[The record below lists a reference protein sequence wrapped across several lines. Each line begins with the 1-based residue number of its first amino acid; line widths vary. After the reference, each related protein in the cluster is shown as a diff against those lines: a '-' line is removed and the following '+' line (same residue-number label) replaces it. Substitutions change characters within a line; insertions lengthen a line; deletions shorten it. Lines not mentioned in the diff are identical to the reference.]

1 MCFGNKL
8 NQNRPEHCITP
19 FPTPNNFCGGFA
31 LNAVLVDLGSGT
43 CPIEVYMRIQ
53 DYQNKEIIEKNPE
66 SAASKYLLGNKSSG
80 TLMSLPSGICAAFKD
95 YVTDRTV
102 TVCYNSNFER
112 GPFEN
117 LISEEIRRITC
128 ERLGMKIQALD
139 VLYSET
145 TWDYILV
152 LVNNKHWIAV
162 KHVKEDKFVC
172 YDPDE
177 GKDSD
182 GSTMGE
188 AIKNLR
194 KEYVISGLYI
204 CIKKT
209 I

>member
-8 NQNRPEHCITP
+8 NQKRPEHCITP
-19 FPTPNNFCGGFA
+19 FPTSNNFCGGFA

-43 CPIEVYMRIQ
+43 RPIEVYMRIQ
-53 DYQNKEIIEKNPE
+53 DYQNKEIIKKNPK
-66 SAASKYLLGNKSSG
+66 SAASKYLQDNKSSG

-102 TVCYNSNFER
+102 TVCYNSIFKSDFSED
-112 GPFEN
+112 
-117 LISEEIRRITC
+117 LMAEEISRITG
-128 ERLGMKIQALD
+128 ERLGMKTQALD
-139 VLYSET
+139 ALYHEI

-172 YDPDE
+172 YDSDE

-204 CIKKT
+204 CI
-209 I
+209 

>member
-8 NQNRPEHCITP
+8 NQNRPKHCITP

-53 DYQNKEIIEKNPE
+53 DYQNKEIIEPYPE
-66 SAASKYLLGNKSSG
+66 SEASKYLQDNKSSG

-102 TVCYNSNFER
+102 TVFYGSNFES
-112 GPFEN
+112 GPLKN
-117 LISEEIRRITC
+117 LISEEISRITDK
-128 ERLGMKIQALD
+128 RLGMKTQALD
-139 VLYSET
+139 DLYPDWE
-145 TWDYILV
+145 YILV

-162 KHVKEDKFVC
+162 KHVKKDKFVC
-172 YDPDE
+172 YDPDG

-188 AIKNLR
+188 AIGNLR
-194 KEYVISGLYI
+194 KEYKISGLYI
-204 CIKKT
+204 CI
-209 I
+209 

>member
-8 NQNRPEHCITP
+8 NQNRPEHCITT
-19 FPTPNNFCGGFA
+19 FRTPNNFCGGFA

-43 CPIEVYMRIQ
+43 RPIEVYMRIQ
-53 DYQNKEIIEKNPE
+53 DYQNKEIIKPYPNS
-66 SAASKYLLGNKSSG
+66 SASIYLLGNKSSG

-112 GPFEN
+112 GLLKN
-117 LISEEIRRITC
+117 LISEEISRITDK
-128 ERLGMKIQALD
+128 RLGMKTQALD
-139 VLYSET
+139 KLYPET
-145 TWDYILV
+145 TWKYILV

-162 KHVKEDKFVC
+162 KHVKKDKFVC
-172 YDPDE
+172 YDPDG

-182 GSTMGE
+182 GSTMGK
-188 AIKNLR
+188 AIENLR

-204 CIKKT
+204 CI
-209 I
+209 

>member
-8 NQNRPEHCITP
+8 NQKRPEHCITP
-19 FPTPNNFCGGFA
+19 FPIPNNFCGGFA

-53 DYQNKEIIEKNPE
+53 DYQNKEIIEPYPE
-66 SAASKYLLGNKSSG
+66 SEASKFLQDNKSSG

-102 TVCYNSNFER
+102 TVCYGSNFES
-112 GPFEN
+112 GPLKN
-117 LISEEIRRITC
+117 LISEEISRITDK
-128 ERLGMKIQALD
+128 RLGMKTQALD
-139 VLYSET
+139 DLSET
-145 TWDYILV
+145 TWKYILV

-182 GSTMGE
+182 GATME
-188 AIKNLR
+188 KAIGNLR

-204 CIKKT
+204 CI
-209 I
+209 

>member
-53 DYQNKEIIEKNPE
+53 DYQNKEIIKPYPE
-66 SAASKYLLGNKSSG
+66 SKASIYLLGNKLSG

-102 TVCYNSNFER
+102 TVCYNSIFESY
-112 GPFEN
+112 FSED
-117 LISEEIRRITC
+117 LMAEEICRITDK
-128 ERLGMKIQALD
+128 RLGMKIQALD
-139 VLYSET
+139 KLYPEIPWEYT
-145 TWDYILV
+145 LV

-162 KHVKEDKFVC
+162 KHVNKDKFVC
-172 YDPDE
+172 YDPAE

-182 GSTMGE
+182 GSTMGK
-188 AIKNLR
+188 AIENLR

-204 CIKKT
+204 CI
-209 I
+209 

>member
-8 NQNRPEHCITP
+8 SQKRPEHCITP

-53 DYQNKEIIEKNPE
+53 DYQNKEIIKKNPK
-66 SAASKYLLGNKSSG
+66 SAASKYLQDNKSSG

-102 TVCYNSNFER
+102 TVCYNSIFKSDFSED
-112 GPFEN
+112 
-117 LISEEIRRITC
+117 LMAEEISRITG
-128 ERLGMKIQALD
+128 ERLGMKTQALD
-139 VLYSET
+139 ALYHEI

-162 KHVKEDKFVC
+162 KHVKKDEFVC
-172 YDPDE
+172 YDPDG

-182 GSTMGE
+182 GSTIGK
-188 AIKNLR
+188 AIENLR
-194 KEYVISGLYI
+194 KGYVISGLYI
-204 CIKKT
+204 CI
-209 I
+209 

>member
-8 NQNRPEHCITP
+8 NQNRPKHCITP

-53 DYQNKEIIEKNPE
+53 DYQNKEIIEPYPE
-66 SAASKYLLGNKSSG
+66 SEASKYLQDNKSSG

-102 TVCYNSNFER
+102 TVCYGSNFES
-112 GPFEN
+112 GPLKN
-117 LISEEIRRITC
+117 LISEEIRRITDK
-128 ERLGMKIQALD
+128 RLGMKTQALD
-139 VLYSET
+139 DLYPDWE
-145 TWDYILV
+145 YILV

-162 KHVKEDKFVC
+162 KHVKKDKFVC
-172 YDPDE
+172 YDPDG

-188 AIKNLR
+188 AIGNLR
-194 KEYVISGLYI
+194 KEYKISGLYI
-204 CIKKT
+204 CI
-209 I
+209 

>member
-102 TVCYNSNFER
+102 TVCYNSNFES
-112 GPFEN
+112 GPLKN
-117 LISEEIRRITC
+117 LISEEISRITDK
-128 ERLGMKIQALD
+128 RLDMKTQVLD
-139 VLYSET
+139 DLSET
-145 TWDYILV
+145 TWKYILV
-152 LVNNKHWIAV
+152 LVDNKHWIAV
-162 KHVKEDKFVC
+162 KHVKGDKFVC

-182 GSTMGE
+182 GSTMGK
-188 AIKNLR
+188 AIENLR
-194 KEYVISGLYI
+194 KKYVISGLYI
-204 CIKKT
+204 CI
-209 I
+209 

>member
-8 NQNRPEHCITP
+8 NQNRPKHCITP

-53 DYQNKEIIEKNPE
+53 DYQNKEIIEPYPE
-66 SAASKYLLGNKSSG
+66 SEASKYLHDNKSSG

-102 TVCYNSNFER
+102 TVCYGSNFES
-112 GPFEN
+112 GPLKN
-117 LISEEIRRITC
+117 LISEEISRITDK
-128 ERLGMKIQALD
+128 RLDMKTQALYD
-139 VLYSET
+139 LSET

-204 CIKKT
+204 CI
-209 I
+209 

>member
-19 FPTPNNFCGGFA
+19 FPTSNNFCGGFA

-43 CPIEVYMRIQ
+43 RPIEVYMRIQ
-53 DYQNKEIIEKNPE
+53 DYQNKEIIKPYPE
-66 SAASKYLLGNKSSG
+66 SKASIYLLGNKLSG

-102 TVCYNSNFER
+102 TVCYNSIFESY
-112 GPFEN
+112 FSED
-117 LISEEIRRITC
+117 LMAEEICRITDK
-128 ERLGMKIQALD
+128 RLGMKIQALD
-139 VLYSET
+139 KLYPEIP
-145 TWDYILV
+145 WEYILV

-162 KHVKEDKFVC
+162 KHVKKDKFVC

-188 AIKNLR
+188 AIENLR

>member
-31 LNAVLVDLGSGT
+31 LNAVLVDLGSGMR
-43 CPIEVYMRIQ
+43 PIEVYMRIQ
-53 DYQNKEIIEKNPE
+53 DYQNKEIIEPYPE
-66 SAASKYLLGNKSSG
+66 SKASKYLQDNKSSG

-102 TVCYNSNFER
+102 TVCYSSNFKSD
-112 GPFEN
+112 FLQD
-117 LISEEIRRITC
+117 LIVEEISRITG
-128 ERLGMKIQALD
+128 ERLGMKTQALD
-139 VLYSET
+139 DLCLET
-145 TWDYILV
+145 TWEYILV

-162 KHVKEDKFVC
+162 KRVKEDRFVC

-182 GSTMGE
+182 GATMGK
-188 AIKNLR
+188 AIENLR
-194 KEYVISGLYI
+194 KGYKISGLYI
-204 CIKKT
+204 CI
-209 I
+209 

>member
-53 DYQNKEIIEKNPE
+53 DYQNKEIIEPYPE
-66 SAASKYLLGNKSSG
+66 SEASKYLQDNKSSG

-117 LISEEIRRITC
+117 LISEEISRITDK
-128 ERLGMKIQALD
+128 RLDMKTQVLD
-139 VLYSET
+139 DLSET
-145 TWDYILV
+145 TWKYILV
-152 LVNNKHWIAV
+152 LVDNKHWIAV
-162 KHVKEDKFVC
+162 KHVNKDKFVC

-182 GSTMGE
+182 GSTMGK
-188 AIKNLR
+188 AIENLR
-194 KEYVISGLYI
+194 KKYVISGLYI
-204 CIKKT
+204 CI
-209 I
+209 

>member
-1 MCFGNKL
+1 MFIGNKL
-8 NQNRPEHCITP
+8 NQNRPKHCITP

-53 DYQNKEIIEKNPE
+53 DYQNKEIIEPYPE
-66 SAASKYLLGNKSSG
+66 SEASKYLQDNKSSG

-102 TVCYNSNFER
+102 TVCYGSNFES
-112 GPFEN
+112 GPLKN
-117 LISEEIRRITC
+117 LISEEISRITDK
-128 ERLGMKIQALD
+128 RLGMKTQALD
-139 VLYSET
+139 DLYPDWE
-145 TWDYILV
+145 YILV

-162 KHVKEDKFVC
+162 KHVKKDKFVC
-172 YDPDE
+172 YDPDG

-188 AIKNLR
+188 AIGNLR
-194 KEYVISGLYI
+194 KEYKISGLYI
-204 CIKKT
+204 CI
-209 I
+209 

>member
-8 NQNRPEHCITP
+8 NQNRPKHCITP

-53 DYQNKEIIEKNPE
+53 DYQNKEIIEPYPE
-66 SAASKYLLGNKSSG
+66 SEASKYLQDNKSSG

-102 TVCYNSNFER
+102 TVCYGSNFES
-112 GPFEN
+112 GPLKN
-117 LISEEIRRITC
+117 LISEEISRLTDK
-128 ERLGMKIQALD
+128 RLGMKTQALD
-139 VLYSET
+139 DLYPDWE
-145 TWDYILV
+145 YILV

-162 KHVKEDKFVC
+162 KHVKKDKFVC
-172 YDPDE
+172 YDPDG

-188 AIKNLR
+188 AIGNLR
-194 KEYVISGLYI
+194 KEYKISGLYI
-204 CIKKT
+204 CI
-209 I
+209 

>member
-8 NQNRPEHCITP
+8 NQKRPEHCITP
-19 FPTPNNFCGGFA
+19 FPIPNNFCGGFA

-53 DYQNKEIIEKNPE
+53 DYQNKEIIEPYPE
-66 SAASKYLLGNKSSG
+66 SEASKFLQDNKSSG

-102 TVCYNSNFER
+102 TVCYGSNFES
-112 GPFEN
+112 GPLKN
-117 LISEEIRRITC
+117 LISEEISRITDK
-128 ERLGMKIQALD
+128 RLGMKTQALD
-139 VLYSET
+139 DLSET
-145 TWDYILV
+145 TWKYILV

-182 GSTMGE
+182 GSTME
-188 AIKNLR
+188 KAIGNLR

-204 CIKKT
+204 CI
-209 I
+209 

>member
-8 NQNRPEHCITP
+8 NQNRPEQCITP

-43 CPIEVYMRIQ
+43 RPIEVYMRIQ
-53 DYQNKEIIEKNPE
+53 DYQNKEIIEKNPNS
-66 SAASKYLLGNKSSG
+66 SASIYLLGNKLSG

-112 GPFEN
+112 GLLKN
-117 LISEEIRRITC
+117 LIPEEIRRITDK
-128 ERLGMKIQALD
+128 RLGMKTQALD
-139 VLYSET
+139 DSLDDLYPET
-145 TWDYILV
+145 TWKYILV

-162 KHVKEDKFVC
+162 KHVKKDKFVC
-172 YDPDE
+172 YDPDG

-182 GSTMGE
+182 GSTIGK
-188 AIKNLR
+188 AIENLR
-194 KEYVISGLYI
+194 KGYVISGLYI
-204 CIKKT
+204 CI
-209 I
+209 

>member
-8 NQNRPEHCITP
+8 NQNRPKHCITP

-43 CPIEVYMRIQ
+43 CHIEVYMRIQ
-53 DYQNKEIIEKNPE
+53 DYQNKEIIEPYPE
-66 SAASKYLLGNKSSG
+66 SEASKYLQDNKSSG

-102 TVCYNSNFER
+102 TVCYGSNFES
-112 GPFEN
+112 GPLKN
-117 LISEEIRRITC
+117 LISEEISRITDK
-128 ERLGMKIQALD
+128 RLGMKTQALD
-139 VLYSET
+139 DLYPDWE
-145 TWDYILV
+145 YILV

-162 KHVKEDKFVC
+162 KHVKKDKFVC
-172 YDPDE
+172 YDPDG

-188 AIKNLR
+188 AIGNLR
-194 KEYVISGLYI
+194 KEYKISGLYI
-204 CIKKT
+204 CI
-209 I
+209 

>member
-8 NQNRPEHCITP
+8 NQKRPEHCITP
-19 FPTPNNFCGGFA
+19 FPIPNNFCGGFA

-102 TVCYNSNFER
+102 TVCYGSNFES
-112 GPFEN
+112 GPLKN
-117 LISEEIRRITC
+117 LISEEISRITDK
-128 ERLGMKIQALD
+128 RLGMKTQALD
-139 VLYSET
+139 DLSET
-145 TWDYILV
+145 TWKYILV

-182 GSTMGE
+182 GATME
-188 AIKNLR
+188 KAIGNLR

-204 CIKKT
+204 CI
-209 I
+209 

>member
-8 NQNRPEHCITP
+8 NQNRPKHCITP

-53 DYQNKEIIEKNPE
+53 DYQNKEIIKKNPK
-66 SAASKYLLGNKSSG
+66 SAASKYLQDNKSSG

-102 TVCYNSNFER
+102 TVCYGSNFES
-112 GPFEN
+112 GPLKN
-117 LISEEIRRITC
+117 LISEEISRITDK
-128 ERLGMKIQALD
+128 RLGMKTQALD
-139 VLYSET
+139 DLYPDWE
-145 TWDYILV
+145 YILV

-162 KHVKEDKFVC
+162 KHVKKDKFVC
-172 YDPDE
+172 YDPDG

-188 AIKNLR
+188 AIGNLR
-194 KEYVISGLYI
+194 KEYKISGLYI
-204 CIKKT
+204 CI
-209 I
+209 

>member
-53 DYQNKEIIEKNPE
+53 DYQNKEIIEPYPE
-66 SAASKYLLGNKSSG
+66 SEASKYLHDNKSSG

-102 TVCYNSNFER
+102 TVCYGSNFES
-112 GPFEN
+112 GPLKN
-117 LISEEIRRITC
+117 LISEEISRITDK
-128 ERLGMKIQALD
+128 RLDMKTQALYD
-139 VLYSET
+139 LSET

>member
-8 NQNRPEHCITP
+8 NQNRPKHCITP

-53 DYQNKEIIEKNPE
+53 DYQNKEIIEPYPE
-66 SAASKYLLGNKSSG
+66 SEASKYLQDNKSSG

-102 TVCYNSNFER
+102 TVCYGSNFES
-112 GPFEN
+112 GPLKN
-117 LISEEIRRITC
+117 LISEEISRITDK
-128 ERLGMKIQALD
+128 RLGMKTQALD
-139 VLYSET
+139 DLYPDWE
-145 TWDYILV
+145 YILV

-162 KHVKEDKFVC
+162 KHVKKDKFVC
-172 YDPDE
+172 YDPDG

-188 AIKNLR
+188 AIGNLR
-194 KEYVISGLYI
+194 KESLLSH
-204 CIKKT
+204 
-209 I
+209 

>member
-102 TVCYNSNFER
+102 TVCYSSNFKSD
-112 GPFEN
+112 FFKD
-117 LISEEIRRITC
+117 LIPEEIKRI
-128 ERLGMKIQALD
+128 LLMSG
-139 VLYSET
+139 
-145 TWDYILV
+145 IL
-152 LVNNKHWIAV
+152 
-162 KHVKEDKFVC
+162 
-172 YDPDE
+172 
-177 GKDSD
+177 S
-182 GSTMGE
+182 
-188 AIKNLR
+188 IKN
-194 KEYVISGLYI
+194 
-204 CIKKT
+204 IKKLQF
-209 I
+209 IMRYNRCILYLIIFYRIL